1 MLSVDSGSI
10 SLIPPMLSNLKVFV
24 QKELCLPP
32 WSCSAARVIYVAI
45 LTFLTPGQRGS
56 WEDSWSARQSAAK
69 SLRGTQIQKAS
80 QARHLRPVA

>member
-10 SLIPPMLSNLKVFV
+10 SLIPPMLSNLKIV

-45 LTFLTPGQRGS
+45 P
-56 WEDSWSARQSAAK
+56 DM
-69 SLRGTQIQKAS
+69 
-80 QARHLRPVA
+80 